1 MPRFHHPVIGALR
14 RNSAPVQLAR
24 QPDGEVADI
33 DHLLDLAKALRDDLA
48 GLERH
53 ETAEILLGG
62 SQFFRKSPYQLAAAR
77 RGNSPPSAE
86 GACGTIYGGTHL
98 GGTGTSDMSED
109 LTGDRR

>member
-1 MPRFHHPVIGALR
+1 MPRLHHPVIAALR
-14 RNSAPVQLAR
+14 RNGAPVQLAR

-62 SQFFRKSPYQLAAAR
+62 PQFFRKSPHQLAAAW
-77 RGNSPPSAE
+77 RGNSPLSVE
-86 GACGTIYGGTHL
+86 GACGTIYGGTRL
-98 GGTGTSDMSED
+98 RGTGASDMGDD
-109 LTGDRR
+109 LTCDRR